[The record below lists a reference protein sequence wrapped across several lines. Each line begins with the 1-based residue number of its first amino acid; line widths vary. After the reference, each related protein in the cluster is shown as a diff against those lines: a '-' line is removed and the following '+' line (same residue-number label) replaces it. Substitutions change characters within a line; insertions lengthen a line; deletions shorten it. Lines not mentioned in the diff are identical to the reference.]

1 MGFSTILDILASV
14 IIGGILLTIVLRL
27 SDSAAEKTYNFSG
40 ELSLQQNLVTIAQ
53 IMESDFRKI
62 GYSKD
67 WVSWKMH
74 PSYETPIT
82 EADSSSIKFY
92 ADINNDGVMDV
103 IHYYLGP
110 VSELA
115 STPNPRDRFLYR
127 VVNSEAPVGVNLG
140 VTEFFMNYF
149 DALGTPLTLP
159 IIAPSLIASMEIN
172 IKVENVQAYDEKY
185 SSAFWRQIRL
195 AARNLQYR

>member
-27 SDSAAEKTYNFSG
+27 SDSAAEKTYNYSG

-67 WVSWKMH
+67 WESWRANPLYDK
-74 PSYETPIT
+74 PII
-82 EADSSSIKFY
+82 EADSSSLKFY

-140 VTEFFMNYF
+140 VTEFFMTYF

-159 IIAPSLIASMEIN
+159 IIEPSLISSMEIN

-195 AARNLQYR
+195 AARNLKYR